1 MGKPNKKLELW
12 MSSLPQEDLPQV
24 RLWKLSNEPT
34 LPKALQ
40 IQALEILCRYFGP
53 ILSSSV
59 NKTEGEVVPFS
70 VGMRDAA
77 LQMSRLYALLY
88 CFENS
93 VRDLI
98 KERLQERYGV
108 DWWITGVPAA
118 VKKLADSRQKDA
130 EKNSWLDA
138 PSRDILSFTEFG
150 NLADIIVGQWELFS
164 DLIPT
169 QHWLKQRME
178 ELEKARNFLA
188 HNRLLLPAEFQRV
201 EMYVTD
207 WNRMVGL

>member
-1 MGKPNKKLELW
+1 MSDKLKDVRDW
-12 MSSLPQEDLPQV
+12 MFRGLMFEAEATAFRSAGIRIGADQSDVERSLLE
-24 RLWKLSNEPT
+24 ET
-34 LPKALQ
+34 LA
-40 IQALEILCRYFGP
+40 
-53 ILSSSV
+53 
-59 NKTEGEVVPFS
+59 PFS

-98 KERLQERYGV
+98 KERLEEKHAL
-108 DWWITGVPAA
+108 DWWTNGVPAT
-118 VKKLADSRQKDA
+118 VKKQAEGRQKDA

-138 PSRDILSFTEFG
+138 PSREILSFTEFG
-150 NLADIIVGQWELFS
+150 HLADIIVSQWELFS
-164 DLIPT
+164 DLVPT

-188 HNRLLLPAEFQRV
+188 HNRLLLPSEFQRV
-201 EMYVTD
+201 EMYVAD